1 MREDL
6 SVLDD
11 LAAPDDWRAIE
22 RRTPASLPTEPVRT
36 ARRVVAAFTAIMVAI
51 AAGVLLVSRFDR
63 STPLDETRTL
73 APSPAPLVQPAG
85 AEGTLLFPEIDP
97 KSYLDMQAR
106 ADGEGH
112 APQYSL
118 EPDALADR
126 FIETVMGWYPVP
138 DVNLET
144 VPGGE
149 HGETIARVTNPKSG
163 FTATITLI
171 QPVRTGEGGVWG
183 VEAVST
189 GGATIDARPG
199 QVVLDGSS
207 IEGQIHVPEGEHAAW
222 GFVVGD
228 TNGEHPCFAAGGD
241 TIDGTDISLV
251 PRVPSD
257 TSSGMDCGT
266 EEGGYLWFG
275 TRSFRVEA
283 GGCGPL
289 CGDSSPWGLVTIVPI
304 LVSLPQNQLAAGL
317 STYMSQVGWKFDYP
331 ERWSTSTTGNSVVL
345 SNRDGSGAETVR
357 LSISQLDAGLL
368 DLADHDSSFPL
379 DDADFTAG
387 SGGERVAEYQ
397 GNGVRYRAALSV
409 GADAVQAD
417 IDRMNS
423 VVSSIRFPSI
433 RGGEDSEIWH
443 SLGARGYEDGIG
455 TPAFL
460 SDVDLGY
467 LVRAPAGVYAL
478 GPNIESCGEGENTT
492 WDASA
497 RQILFECPNGPDVR
511 YELDGSPLPGNPPG
525 YTDALYVYRVIVAWD
540 GTFLVTLSQPIAVDP
555 GPLWWR

>member
-6 SVLDD
+6 SVLND

-22 RRTPASLPTEPVRT
+22 RRTPLRPPTALGR
-36 ARRVVAAFTAIMVAI
+36 ARRRGIAAFTAIMVAI
-51 AAGVLLVSRFDR
+51 AAGALLVTRFDR
-63 STPLDETRTL
+63 STPMDQTPTA
-73 APSPAPLVQPAG
+73 APSPASVVQPAG
-85 AEGTLLFPEIDP
+85 DEGTLLFPETDP

-112 APQYSL
+112 APQYAL

-138 DVNLET
+138 AMTLET

-149 HGETIARVTNPKSG
+149 HGETIARVTNPKLG
-163 FTATITLI
+163 VTATITLI

-183 VEAVST
+183 VGSVVTE
-189 GGATIDARPG
+189 GATIDAQPG
-199 QVVLDGSS
+199 QVVLEGSS
-207 IEGQIHVPEGEHAAW
+207 MEGQIHMPEGEHAAW
-222 GFVVGD
+222 GYVVGD

-241 TIDGTDISLV
+241 TIDGTDVSLV

-257 TSSGMDCGT
+257 ASSGMECGT
-266 EEGGYLWFG
+266 EEGAYLWFG
-275 TRSFRVEA
+275 TRSFRFES

-304 LVSLPQNQLAAGL
+304 LVSLPENQLAAGL
-317 STYMSQVGWKFDYP
+317 STYTSPIGWKFDYP
-331 ERWSTSTTGNSVVL
+331 DRWSISSTGDSVVL
-345 SNRDGSGAETVR
+345 SNRDGSGVETVR
-357 LSISQLDAGLL
+357 LSISQLDVGLL

-379 DDADFTAG
+379 DDADFIAHPEG
-387 SGGERVAEYQ
+387 DRVAEYQ
-397 GNGVRYRAALSV
+397 GNGVRYRATLSV
-409 GADAVQAD
+409 AADASQAD
-417 IDRMNS
+417 IDRMNR

-433 RGGEDSEIWH
+433 GEGEDRGIWH
-443 SLGARGYEDGIG
+443 SLGVRGYEAGIG

-467 LVRAPAGVYAL
+467 LVRAPAGAYAL

-492 WDASA
+492 WDAST

-525 YTDALYVYRVIVAWD
+525 YTDVLSVYRVIVAWD

>member
-22 RRTPASLPTEPVRT
+22 RRTPARPPTEPGRT
-36 ARRVVAAFTAIMVAI
+36 RRRVIAAFTAIMVAI
-51 AAGVLLVSRFDR
+51 AAGALLVSRFDR
-63 STPLDETRTL
+63 SRPLDETPTPG
-73 APSPAPLVQPAG
+73 PSPAPVVQPAG

-97 KSYLDMQAR
+97 TSYLDMQAR

-112 APQYSL
+112 ALQYAL

-138 DVNLET
+138 DVILEA

-149 HGETIARVTNPKSG
+149 HGETIARVTNPKLG
-163 FTATITLI
+163 VAATITLI

-189 GGATIDARPG
+189 EGATIDAQPG
-199 QVVLDGSS
+199 QVVPDGSS

-241 TIDGTDISLV
+241 TIVGTEISLA

-257 TSSGMDCGT
+257 TSSGMGCGT

-275 TRSFRVEA
+275 TRSFQVDA

-304 LVSLPQNQLAAGL
+304 LISLPENSLPAGL
-317 STYMSQVGWKFDYP
+317 STYTAPAGWKFDHP
-331 ERWSTSTTGNSVVL
+331 DGWSISTPGDAVVL
-345 SNRDGSGAETVR
+345 SNRELGTETVR
-357 LSISQLDAGLL
+357 LSISQLDVGLL

-379 DDADFTAG
+379 DDSDFTADPD
-387 SGGERVAEYQ
+387 SDRVAEYQ

-433 RGGEDSEIWH
+433 RGGEDGGIWH
-443 SLGARGYEDGIG
+443 SLGTRGYEEGIG

-460 SDVDLGY
+460 SEVDLGY
-467 LVRAPAGVYAL
+467 LVRAPGGAYAL

-511 YELDGSPLPGNPPG
+511 YELDGRPLPGNPPG
-525 YTDALYVYRVIVAWD
+525 YTDALHVYRVIVAWD
-540 GTFLVTLSQPIAVDP
+540 GTFLVTLSQPIPVDP
-555 GPLWWR
+555 AIYWR

>member
-6 SVLDD
+6 SALDD

-22 RRTPASLPTEPVRT
+22 RRMPARPPTESGRT
-36 ARRVVAAFTAIMVAI
+36 RRRVIAAFTAIVVAV
-51 AAGVLLVSRFDR
+51 AAGALLVTRFDR
-63 STPLDETRTL
+63 STPLDQTPTP
-73 APSPAPLVQPAG
+73 APSPAPPVQPAG

-97 KSYLDMQAR
+97 NSYLEMQAR

-112 APQYSL
+112 APQYVL
-118 EPDALADR
+118 EPDALVDR

-138 DVNLET
+138 DMTLET

-149 HGETIARVTNPKSG
+149 RGETIASVTNPKLG
-163 FTATITLI
+163 VTATITLI

-183 VEAVST
+183 VGSVATE
-189 GGATIDARPG
+189 GATIDAQPG
-199 QVVLDGSS
+199 QVVLEGSS
-207 IEGQIHVPEGEHAAW
+207 MEGQIHMPEGEHAAW
-222 GFVVGD
+222 GYVLGD
-228 TNGEHPCFAAGGD
+228 TNGEHPCFAAGGN
-241 TIDGTDISLV
+241 TIDGTDVSLV

-257 TSSGMDCGT
+257 ASSGMECGT

-275 TRSFRVEA
+275 TRSFRFES

-304 LVSLPQNQLAAGL
+304 LVSLPENQLAAGL
-317 STYMSQVGWKFDYP
+317 STYTSPIGWKFDYP
-331 ERWSTSTTGNSVVL
+331 DRWSISTTGDSVVL
-345 SNRDGSGAETVR
+345 SNPDGSGAETVR
-357 LSISQLDAGLL
+357 LSISQLDVGLL

-379 DDADFTAG
+379 DDADFIAHPEG
-387 SGGERVAEYQ
+387 DRVAEYQ
-397 GNGVRYRAALSV
+397 GNGVRYRATLSV
-409 GADAVQAD
+409 GADASQAD
-417 IDRMNS
+417 IDRMNR

-433 RGGEDSEIWH
+433 GEGEDRGIWH
-443 SLGARGYEDGIG
+443 SLGVRGYEAGIG